1 MAGETQCRPNF
12 ATVPIENARMTSA
25 NPAQSASDQSSIS
38 TEPVWRILTGF
49 AIFALGVFLCGAVL
63 TYQPQDPSW
72 NAATDLEVSNLF
84 GAAGAII
91 ADLLHQLLGWG
102 GVMLA
107 FLVMSGGV
115 KRMLLIGHPNG
126 HKWMIGALGIVAAT
140 ACLASW
146 PIPSDWP
153 LRVSLGGLVG
163 DVIFALARLPF
174 VALQIPVANIIAG
187 VALGIASFLLI
198 SNAANLGNRDF
209 AMIGHLLWVNLK
221 KLARLLIWPLRPLG
235 RMAGQGLVA
244 GVHKLK
250 DGATG
255 ALRSSPKAS
264 NPYVTEDGRPKDDDF
279 SYFEYKEP
287 EAPTAEKAKSKP
299 RQPDLFPHTKPAEPE
314 EKTATRPRKPS
325 RNAAMGEGLPSL
337 DLLVTPPPRSSAVDE
352 DVLLERAD
360 QLMRILNEFGVKGR
374 ITHVRPGPVV
384 TLFELEPAAGVKS
397 SRVIAL
403 ADDVARSMSA
413 ISARI
418 AVVPGKNAIGIE
430 LPNKHRETVY
440 LRKLLESPS
449 FTSNKQALP
458 LALGED
464 IGGEPVCADLAKMP
478 HLLIAGTTGSGKS
491 VGINAM
497 ILSLM
502 FKLPPE
508 KCRFIMVDP
517 KMLELSIYEGVPHLL
532 SPVVIDPKKAVT
544 ALKWAV
550 REMESRYEMMSKA
563 GVRNL
568 AGFNEKVEELRRTGG
583 RLTRE
588 VQTGFEADTGRP
600 VYETEEI
607 PLDPMPAIVVVI
619 DEMADLMMVA
629 GKEIEA
635 CIQRLAQMARAA
647 GIHLITATQRP
658 SVDVITGTIKAN
670 FPTRVSYSVSSKI
683 DSRTILG
690 EQGAEQLLGMGDLLY
705 MASGGKVQRLHGPF
719 VSDEE
724 VGDIVEYLKS
734 TGEPDYSAEITEE
747 RDESSDSPV
756 MDAMLGSDGGG
767 QDSDLYAQA
776 VAVVLRDGRAS
787 TSYVQRRLKIGYNR
801 AASLIEQMEDEGV
814 ISAPNHAGKR
824 EILRKRPDED

>member
-1 MAGETQCRPNF
+1 
-12 ATVPIENARMTSA
+12 MTS
-25 NPAQSASDQSSIS
+25 SAAATAPPSSS
-38 TEPVWRILTGF
+38 TMARQDPVWRIITGF
-49 AIFALGVFLCGAVL
+49 VVFAFGVILCGAL
-63 TYQPQDPSW
+63 TTHDPQHSSW
-72 NAATDLEVSNLF
+72 NAATDVEVTNLF
-84 GAAGAII
+84 GPAGATI
-91 ADLLHQLLGWG
+91 ADVLLQLFGWG
-102 GVMLA
+102 GAVMA
-107 FLVMSGGV
+107 FLLFSAGL
-115 KRMLLIGHPNG
+115 KRMLLIGEPSSTR
-126 HKWMIGALGIVAAT
+126 WFLGGLSCVLFAG
-140 ACLASW
+140 CLASW
-146 PIPSDWP
+146 PIPRDWVYS
-153 LRVSLGGLVG
+153 VSVGGLVG
-163 DVIFALARLPF
+163 DGLFTMAALPF
-174 VALQIPVANIIAG
+174 QALQLPYPKIIAG
-187 VALGIASFLLI
+187 ACLGLAGLACLATASNLAGDDLVDLFKSGGAAAWRLVQIVLKPFGPVGRWLGALLVGAVVFF
-198 SNAANLGNRDF
+198 RD
-209 AMIGHLLWVNLK
+209 
-221 KLARLLIWPLRPLG
+221 RLL
-235 RMAGQGLVA
+235 GLFNR
-244 GVHKLK
+244 K
-250 DGATG
+250 
-255 ALRSSPKAS
+255 PE
-264 NPYVTEDGRPKDDDF
+264 NPYVSAGSSYSGPDEDDLRYYEYSPDD
-279 SYFEYKEP
+279 EP
-287 EAPTAEKAKSKP
+287 DGSGPAAPGGAQAQRT
-299 RQPDLFPHTKPAEPE
+299 PDPEPE
-314 EKTATRPRKPS
+314 ETVTPPPRGKAKTKAKPKTAPRTEEPRKQKRRPHVD
-325 RNAAMGEGLPSL
+325 AAGLPSL
-337 DLLVTPPPRSSAVDE
+337 DLLVDPPHRTANVDE
-352 DVLLERAD
+352 AALLQRAEH
-360 QLMRILNEFGVKGR
+360 LMRILNEFGVKGR

-384 TLFELEPAAGVKS
+384 TLFELEPAPGVKS

-413 ISARI
+413 TSARV
-418 AVVPGKNAIGIE
+418 AVIPGKNAIGIE
-430 LPNKHRETVY
+430 LPNTDRDTVY

-449 FTSNKQALP
+449 FTSSKQALP

-532 SPVVIDPKKAVT
+532 APVVIDPKKAVT

-568 AGFNEKVEELRRTGG
+568 AGFNEKVETLRREGG

-588 VQTGFEADTGRP
+588 VQTGYEADTGRP
-600 VYETEEI
+600 IYETEEI
-607 PLDPMPAIVVVI
+607 PLDPIPNIVVVI

-670 FPTRVSYSVSSKI
+670 FPTRISYMVSSKI

-690 EQGAEQLLGMGDLLY
+690 EQGAEQLLGMGDLLW
-705 MASGGKVQRLHGPF
+705 MASGGKIKRLHGPF

-734 TGEPDYSAEITEE
+734 TGAPDYSVDITEE
-747 RDESSDSPV
+747 PEEPADSPV
-756 MDAMLGSDGGG
+756 MDAMLGGNDE
-767 QDSDLYAQA
+767 QDLYAQA
-776 VAVVLRDGRAS
+776 VAVVVRDGRAS

-801 AASLIEQMEDEGV
+801 AASLIEQMEEEGI

-824 EILRKRPDED
+824 EVLKKKPDDE